1 MIRSN
6 YRKII
11 NFGSNAPS
19 AVNNPVSYSMGDTVD
34 NLFTHGSIAKT
45 IDSPYSRNSQV
56 FMADKCSKNWDK
68 YCEYASANTNT
79 SYPNTIANNK
89 VYQDFQLTAGE
100 ILIHNTAA
108 KKYRINPDCNQK
120 CEPFDPLV
128 PTSPMICYTTYED
141 NCQETPIYDLT
152 DEQINNIDQDIV
164 MNKIINNPKIA
175 IYILINIFNTMTRKG
190 TLHKLSNKRLGFYFM
205 SEGFQTFML
214 NNKLRNK

>member
-11 NFGSNAPS
+11 NFGSNTPS

-45 IDSPYSRNSQV
+45 IDSPYSRNSQI

-68 YCEYASANTNT
+68 YCEYASANTSK
-79 SYPNTIANNK
+79 SYPNMVSFNNK
-89 VYQDFQLTAGE
+89 LYQDFQLTAGE
-100 ILIHNTAA
+100 ILIQNTAE
-108 KKYRINPDCNQK
+108 KKYRANPNCNEK

-128 PTSPMICYTTYED
+128 ANSPMICYSTCED
-141 NCQETPIYDLT
+141 YYCQETPVYDLT
-152 DEQINNIDQDIV
+152 DEQIDNIDQDIV

-175 IYILINIFNTMTRKG
+175 IYMLINMFNTMKRKG

-205 SEGFQTFML
+205 SEGFQNFML
-214 NNKLRNK
+214 NNKRN